1 MALGFGPSWP
11 KRSLI
16 AARRELQTLNYDANR
31 FQERIDLLPQ
41 CLEFGS
47 SQIAAFEALFYL
59 RERSLKISEFV
70 AVWQLVKRGRGRLL

>member
-1 MALGFGPSWP
+1 
-11 KRSLI
+11 
-16 AARRELQTLNYDANR
+16 
-31 FQERIDLLPQ
+31 
-41 CLEFGS
+41 LEFGS